1 MTTASK
7 FRPGLATIGRLGA
20 AFGALVLAA
29 PAFAAPL
36 LEGQPTPGAIG
47 LQPPATPLAAS
58 AAFFHDAILLPITV
72 AISLFVLGL
81 LTWVVVRFNKK
92 RNPEPARWSH
102 NTPVEVLWT
111 VMPVLMLMFISIFSF
126 RLLFAYHDIPKPD
139 LTVKVTGNQW
149 YWNYEYPD
157 KGNIAF
163 DSIMLKE
170 AEADRRHQPYKLAVD
185 NPMVVPAGKVV
196 KVLITGADVIHAFF
210 VPSFGVQNDAV
221 PGRVN
226 ESWFKVDKPGIYYG
240 QCNELCG
247 VDHSFMPIQVEVK
260 NQADFDAWVAA
271 HAKSGSKAAPAAPA
285 GASGPG
291 APPVQP
297 TTTSPAASAPAKTTA
312 QVQSPQAQP
321 IKAGAPTA
329 PAHG

>member
-1 MTTASK
+1 MKTASK
-7 FRPGLATIGRLGA
+7 IKPGSVVLGA
-20 AFGALVLAA
+20 VLSALASSALAG
-29 PAFAAPL
+29 PL

-47 LQPPATPLAAS
+47 LQPAATPLAS
-58 AAFFHDAILLPITV
+58 SVAFFHDAILLPVIV

-126 RLLFAYHDIPKPD
+126 RLLFAYHDVPKPD

-157 KGNIAF
+157 RGNIAF

-170 AEADRRHQPYKLAVD
+170 DEAARRNQPYKLAVD

-196 KVLITGADVIHAFF
+196 KVLITGADVIHAFY

-226 ESWFKVDKPGIYYG
+226 ESWFKVDKPGVYYG

-260 NQADFDAWVAA
+260 SQADFNAWVAA
-271 HAKSGSKAAPAAPA
+271 HAKAGAKAPAAAPA
-285 GASGPG
+285 GTPAPG

-297 TTTSPAASAPAKTTA
+297 AATPPAAPAKTTA
-312 QVQSPQAQP
+312 QVQSPQSQSV
-321 IKAGAPTA
+321 KSGAPSA